1 MANPFGD
8 AQVGGNPF
16 GDEPVQASG
25 NPFGDSPVKVQKS
38 SVSGY
43 DPREETATNFA
54 DPMGDLARKAQADP
68 PLTPQDVG
76 TQFVVGANQSLLNA
90 PETFIRER
98 VMDEDFRNTEEN
110 QARLAQ
116 LKGERKVARG
126 LITEAQQGD
135 SPAAK
140 LVGGAIQSV
149 PGSAASLAAVPLLPA
164 GPAMAAALGS
174 NMVLETAGDYVH
186 RRDDFGQTPEQA
198 ELPALAHGG
207 VATALEALPMGA
219 AMKYM
224 KGGAQAGMKTLGK
237 VGAGEFAQE
246 SGTSL
251 YDDLVTNY
259 QELTAFTPGEIAA
272 HAGEAGFT
280 GLLMVPM
287 LGPAGKVVQMGQAY
301 GQNRALAKLVEGA
314 KSLVEEQQGAVR
326 ELNRQAEELY
336 RVQAGVDSSLPT
348 LEDGAAS
355 RPAMRKVPQVDGSI
369 LEVPFVPTP
378 EEEALAVIQKTQ
390 MAGGLDVP
398 ATDAAIRYGLELTE
412 GLGQGMLEAD
422 LLGENDTVAGLR
434 DSGGV
439 SKLVQARRAEDPNLV
454 SIPTAL
460 RPIVGAADGRV
471 LGLTLGQTG
480 IQPAGSVVVVGELNE
495 NFPAHVVEPLRQ
507 LYEEFVTKYMPEA
520 RVVIDLARLARDD
533 FGRHQFVVSSTG
545 EMTHVI
551 SPMDMLNMGRH
562 GVSDER
568 TAVNLMMAAS
578 HEFGHALTSQAL
590 PDGLKGKVDPLLIAE
605 LSKQANRGVVSPQVL
620 KAIRASAPVEAAV
633 IDEWLGLRKAI
644 VSGNMTAAEF
654 MEKWAGGRKVG
665 AAVKKAERNQS
676 LYLWAEERLGGRIEG
691 RTALELVLAPLTAA
705 GESQAGKDR
714 YLKEYLSLQEYMAEQ
729 FSKHA
734 YASGDLSGSALGRL
748 FPTTLQKLRDM
759 FVRLKTWSG
768 ISGEK
773 IIKPGVTFA
782 DWMDSLTM
790 RAKEG
795 GFKGTGFELSPALMK
810 KQRAIVKAAGKKA
823 LEANK
828 TKNEKKQE
836 KLTAELEKILAGKKK
851 VKGQA
856 APSKEEKGSL
866 VEMKRKAGDMLDQ
879 LFVADLITVKMEE
892 RYRDMIARGD
902 VQSVFE
908 KLSAMMEKRGMMDRD
923 YTSKVL
929 ERLPNKA
936 SIRAETLKA
945 TLRMQDIKQTERAMW
960 ERFLAAHPEGFSA
973 EEARA
978 AVSANAMPL
987 DQVFTE
993 KYADFGATVLG
1004 ELSNPDMVSVVWT
1017 GPAETGGSAH
1027 FPQPNY
1033 VMHSR
1038 RVDSRGERWIL
1049 ELQSD
1054 LFQNFDRHFPEEAE
1068 SLTAEVELAAE
1079 NLEHVQLLVNELQES
1094 INEGD
1099 PKIYLDEGSLRSVG
1113 YSEAVAKNLMATN
1126 DQGSILH
1133 ALNFYR
1139 TALVMQLQEARQLQA
1154 KLAQTGPIEQLRE
1167 LKGTWW
1173 ERLIKE
1179 EIAEATVDG
1188 QNVIYFPSAD
1198 AVAAIEGWNMTD
1210 ADTLSVVG
1218 GIYARY
1224 AKVIP
1229 KYLKKNFEAVE
1240 VVHEG
1245 HTWYAVDPLVQG
1257 EKIGL
1262 YDRDNPYSSRNPEV
1276 VLDELAGLSP
1286 EEFRIPERVAEAQS
1300 FWERLG
1306 KESPYFKRWFGGSVV
1321 PDMVWRGTG
1330 NPVAFLDHT
1339 TMGGLTGV
1347 SSARKAF
1354 WFSDNKTNAEYYAA
1368 QSVIHRK
1375 KVLKE
1380 EHRRDASSYRKSI
1393 AQAKDLLAVIPESDV
1408 ERQKLLRQV
1417 IARDTDKLAALN
1429 LNPENLEDASPT
1441 VRGHYLRLENPL
1453 VVEGVSYGESDWD
1466 LALDLA
1472 MRNGHDGVIYKN
1484 AHDPFYGTVYAVF
1497 SSEQVK
1503 ADSNMGTFDPTDNLH
1518 WDRDSPIQ
1526 QGFRTSSKIVQKGWD
1541 EVRLRGLNALAWAQ
1555 DGLVQL
1561 QQLAASQPNDPTLAG
1576 FMRVK
1581 READSLKNRL
1591 MGRAEETAKKLMSV
1605 TGMSAELRKELHQ
1618 LLKEEW
1624 KGGALQGLLVG
1635 KDAWGN
1641 VVYGGELGDTGKE
1654 QKGLVSSWEVVD
1666 SLGLRQFF
1674 DKQGVDVESEKGK
1687 KLIEMYLEVR
1697 NTFNQEFYELG
1708 NALKAK
1714 AEKAYGNTPLVRDVE
1729 FYEIDELV
1737 FKQVAS
1743 PFVPVG
1749 NFGDWVVTV
1758 KRGRETVKV
1767 VHYESE
1773 VAYDKGYRE
1782 ALHLSRNDKGV
1793 RVDGRKLSK
1802 EERGLITPISKDFLE
1817 KLSATGEFTDDH
1829 LELLLDVLQV
1839 GKYDKINERYE
1850 KISRQMDGSNEDFAR
1865 VFADFTWH
1873 NSNFIW
1879 KSKHR
1884 AKFQDV
1890 LKAGRK
1896 AIRDL
1901 QKDKTLPLDEQI
1913 AGLKRLRRNQALMEH
1928 QMNYILKPQD
1938 EFQNARG
1945 YISLAYLAFG
1955 VKTALMNL
1963 STNFNTMAAV
1973 TAEYGEGKGTYH
1985 YGKAW
1990 RNFWTVLRVAEAR
2003 RDGESVELTPA
2014 QQKAGLDPMVWAMGK
2029 ALEEGI
2035 IDQSFAY
2042 FLAGQSNSNAFMR
2055 AVQKNQVSA
2064 LAARTLEFGM
2074 WPFQMVEK
2082 LNRIVALQ
2090 TFFSAGM
2097 EENQKEGNFRSLQE
2111 VYDKASRRVDQTQ
2124 NAYDPANRAKLLQ
2137 GKKAI
2142 LTMFMSYSLFQGHV
2156 MMGGLNRAIS
2166 ADILRENEM
2175 RAERGLA
2182 PKAAPNVLRSPTTK
2196 LWLIYLLLSGG
2207 LGLPF
2212 AENLLDVVRL
2222 LWKKLWPKE
2231 DPEVVLREYLQEM
2244 GADPNLVLHGI
2255 LHDVGGF
2262 DVSGSFGLGRLIP
2275 GTNMLGKHWKTKEE
2289 AMGGLVAGASGP
2301 AGSFFLALIQGMME
2315 LTQGNVAEAGKAM
2328 PGALGAVSKALDAKV
2343 KQDNRPTYGVTT
2355 KSGMR
2360 LTMDQ
2365 ETGEFR
2371 DLTTSELVGMAM
2383 GFTPTMTKMNREAN
2397 FRITS
2402 EGLYWQI
2409 RKSDLL
2415 DKYREAVVSQDE
2427 AGRASVEEEVRK
2439 FNGEVPSGK
2448 LRITGKT
2455 KADSLRTWRKGV
2467 AMMEKYG
2474 TRTKGMRGVAEGVRD
2489 SYGNGEE

>member
-1 MANPFGD
+1 MGRDLFAEEGKDLFASSGKDLFAEKAPEAPGMVEHIGGLLQNVNMMGAAPQT
-8 AQVGGNPF
+8 QVIP
-16 GDEPVQASG
+16 DEPLTQ
-25 NPFGDSPVKVQKS
+25 
-38 SVSGY
+38 
-43 DPREETATNFA
+43 
-54 DPMGDLARKAQADP
+54 LAI
-68 PLTPQDVG
+68 
-76 TQFVVGANQSLLNA
+76 GANQSLLNA

-149 PGSAASLAAVPLLPA
+149 PGSAASLAAVPLLSA

-246 SGTSL
+246 AGTSL

-272 HAGEAGFT
+272 HAGEAGLT

-287 LGPAGKVVQMGQAY
+287 LGPAGKVVQLGNAY
-301 GQNRALAKLVEGA
+301 GQRKAQEKLIA
-314 KSLVEEQQGAVR
+314 SATALVEEQQGAVR
-326 ELNRQAEELY
+326 ELNRQAEEVY
-336 RVQAGVDSSLPT
+336 RNQAGVDSTLPT

-355 RPAMRKVPQVDGSI
+355 RPAIRKVPQADGSI
-369 LEVPFVPTP
+369 LEVPFVPTA

-390 MAGGLDVP
+390 LAGGLDVP

-412 GLGQGMLEAD
+412 GLGQGMLEED
-422 LLGENDTVAGLR
+422 LLGENATVEGLR

-439 SKLVQARRAEDPNLV
+439 SALVQARRAEDPNLV

-480 IQPAGSVVVVGELNE
+480 MQPAGSVVVVGELNE

-507 LYEEFVTKYMPEA
+507 LYEEFVVKYMPEA

-533 FGRHQFVVSSTG
+533 FGRHQFVVSAGG

-605 LSKQANRGVVSPQVL
+605 LNKQANRGVVSPQVL
-620 KAIRASAPVEAAV
+620 NAIRASAPVEAAV

-644 VSGNMTAAEF
+644 VSGKMTAAEF

-691 RTALELVLAPLTAA
+691 KTALELVLAPLNVA

-748 FPTTLQKLRDM
+748 FPKTMEKLRDM

-773 IIKPGVTFA
+773 IIKPGTTFA

-790 RAKEG
+790 RAKES

-836 KLTAELEKILAGKKK
+836 KLTAELEAILAGKKK

-856 APSKEEKGSL
+856 APPKEEKGSQVDL
-866 VEMKRKAGDMLDQ
+866 KKQAGDMLDQ
-879 LFVADLITVKMEE
+879 LFVADLITAKMEE
-892 RYRDMIARGD
+892 RYRDMIARGE

-929 ERLPNKA
+929 AKLPNKER
-936 SIRAETLKA
+936 IKAETLKA
-945 TLRMQDIKQTERAMW
+945 YLKMQDIRATERAFW
-960 ERFLAAHPEGFSA
+960 EKFLAQHPNGFSMNQA
-973 EEARA
+973 KWALEQDMLEMVPDFYTEHAPYGLDIVTFGRARVGLA
-978 AVSANAMPL
+978 ALGDSPSA
-987 DQVFTE
+987 
-993 KYADFGATVLG
+993 
-1004 ELSNPDMVSVVWT
+1004 VVWAAT
-1017 GPAETGGSAH
+1017 TPIASDNH
-1027 FPQPNY
+1027 FGHPNY
-1033 VMHSR
+1033 LAHSR
-1038 RVDSRGERWIL
+1038 RVDRGAKRFIL
-1049 ELQSD
+1049 EIQSD
-1054 LFQNFDRHFPEEAE
+1054 LFQKREEPKAE
-1068 SLTAEVELAAE
+1068 ESQAYWDLLSEKVSDLNMAEVLLEQAEEDSKEGVPLSEPAYLYVEAATDPSVQAEVQAALAAG
-1079 NLEHVQLLVNELQES
+1079 NLELLVSVMYKVRGAQLAQVKELQE
-1094 INEGD
+1094 
-1099 PKIYLDEGSLRSVG
+1099 
-1113 YSEAVAKNLMATN
+1113 AVKLHE
-1126 DQGSILH
+1126 DQVWW
-1133 ALNFYR
+1133 N
-1139 TALVMQLQEARQLQA
+1139 TK
-1154 KLAQTGPIEQLRE
+1154 KLGKVTQ
-1167 LKGTWW
+1167 TWW
-1173 ERLIKE
+1173 ERVIRE
-1179 EIAEATVDG
+1179 EIAEANVDG
-1188 QNVIYFPSAD
+1188 KTAVYFPLAD
-1198 AVAAIEGWNMTD
+1198 TLAKIEGWELDEFGTYGEMQ
-1210 ADTLSVVG
+1210 
-1218 GIYARY
+1218 GIYNRY
-1224 AKVIP
+1224 RRDITKF
-1229 KYLKKNFEAVE
+1229 LKKEYRAEQVNVDGNEWMVL
-1240 VVHEG
+1240 
-1245 HTWYAVDPLVQG
+1245 DPLDHG
-1257 EKIGL
+1257 EKVQL
-1262 YDRDNPYSSRNPEV
+1262 FDRDNPYSSRDPQI
-1276 VLDELAGLSP
+1276 VLDELAGLTP
-1286 EEFRIPERVAEAQS
+1286 EEFRIPERVAEAQD

-1306 KESPYFKRWFGGSVV
+1306 KESPYFKRWFGNSQVEG
-1321 PDMVWRGTG
+1321 MVWRGTG
-1330 NPVAFLDHT
+1330 NPVAFLDT
-1339 TMGGLTGV
+1339 TTRGGLTGV
-1347 SSARKAF
+1347 PSAKKAF
-1354 WFSDNKTNAEYYAA
+1354 WFSDNKSNAEYYATNA
-1368 QSVIHRK
+1368 VVMRK
-1375 KVLKE
+1375 TALKE
-1380 EHRRDASSYRKSI
+1380 EFRRDAALLRKSI
-1393 AQAKDLLAVIPESDV
+1393 SQAKDLLQVIPESDIA
-1408 ERQKLLRQV
+1408 RQKLLRQV
-1417 IARDTDKLAALN
+1417 ISRDTDKLAALN
-1429 LNPENLEDASPT
+1429 LNPENLMPTAPT
-1441 VRGHYLRLENPL
+1441 VRGHYLRMENPF
-1453 VVEGVSYGESDWD
+1453 VVSDVHYGDSEWD
-1466 LALDLA
+1466 LALDMA
-1472 MRNGHDGVIYKN
+1472 IRGGHDGVIYKN
-1484 AHDPFYGTVYAVF
+1484 AHDPFLGTVYAIF

-1518 WDRDSPIQ
+1518 WDRDSPVS

-1541 EVRLRGLNALAWAQ
+1541 DAKLRGLNALAWAQ
-1555 DGLVQL
+1555 DGLIQL
-1561 QQLAASQPNDPTLAG
+1561 QQMAASQPNDPTLAG

-1581 READSLKNRL
+1581 RDADSLKNKL
-1591 MGRAEETAKKLMSV
+1591 MGRAEETVKKLMSV
-1605 TGMSAELRKELHQ
+1605 TGMSAELRKELHRV
-1618 LLKEEW
+1618 LREEW
-1624 KGGALQGLLVG
+1624 KGGVLQGLLVG

-1641 VVYGGELGDTGKE
+1641 VVFGGELGDTGKE
-1654 QKGLVSSWEVVD
+1654 QKGLVASWEVVD
-1666 SLGLRQFF
+1666 SIGLRQFF
-1674 DKQGVDVESEKGK
+1674 QKQGVDVEGEAGK
-1687 KLIEMYLEVR
+1687 KLLEMYLEVR

-1708 NALKAK
+1708 KALKAK

-1773 VAYDKGYRE
+1773 TAYDTGYRE
-1782 ALHLSRNDKGV
+1782 ALKLARNDPGV
-1793 RVDGRKLSK
+1793 RVDGRKLSTD
-1802 EERGLITPISKDFLE
+1802 ERGLITPLSKDFLE
-1817 KLSATGEFTDDH
+1817 KLSATGEFTDEH
-1829 LELLLDVLQV
+1829 LELLLDVLQA

-1850 KISRQMDGSNEDFAR
+1850 KISKQMDGSNEDFAR
-1865 VFADFTWH
+1865 VFSDFTWH

-1901 QKDKTLPLDEQI
+1901 QKDQSLPLDTQVAE
-1913 AGLKRLRRNQALMEH
+1913 LKRLRRNQALMDH

-1973 TAEYGEGKGTYH
+1973 TAEYGEGKGAYH

-1990 RNFWTVLRVAEAR
+1990 KNFWTVLRVAEAR

-2014 QQKAGLDPMVWAMGK
+2014 QQKDGLDPMVWAMGK

-2055 AVQKNQVSA
+2055 AVQKNQASA

-2124 NAYDPANRAKLLQ
+2124 NAYDPANRAKVLQ

-2142 LTMFMSYSLFQGHV
+2142 LTMFMSYTLFQGHV
-2156 MMGGLNRAIS
+2156 MFGGLDRAIS
-2166 ADILRENEM
+2166 ADISKENEV
-2175 RAERGLA
+2175 RAEKGLA
-2182 PKAAPNVLRSPTTK
+2182 PKASPNVMRSATMK
-2196 LWLIYLLLSGG
+2196 LWLVFLLLSGG

-2212 AENLLDVVRL
+2212 AENILDVVRL

-2231 DPEVVLREYLQEM
+2231 DVEVVLREYLQEM
-2244 GADPNLVLHGI
+2244 GADPNLVLHGA

-2301 AGSFFLALIQGMME
+2301 AGSFFLALIQSTME
-2315 LTQGNVAEAGKAM
+2315 LTQGNVAEAGKAL
-2328 PGALGAVSKALDAKV
+2328 PGAAGAISKALDAKV

-2383 GFTPTMTKMNREAN
+2383 GFTPSMTKMNREVN
-2397 FRITS
+2397 YRITS

-2415 DKYREAVVSQDE
+2415 DKYREAVVSQDAE
-2427 AGRASVEEEVRK
+2427 GRKSVDEEILK
-2439 FNGEVPSGK
+2439 YNGDVPSPK

-2455 KADSLRTWRKGV
+2455 RADSLRTWKKG
-2467 AMMEKYG
+2467 AALMEKYG
-2474 TRTKGMRGVAEGVRD
+2474 TRVKGMRGTAEAVRD
-2489 SYGNGEE
+2489 SYGDGEE

>member
-1 MANPFGD
+1 MEVDLFGGDGGSETLGVDLFGKVKKPLRGQAPPEVDLFGD
-8 AQVGGNPF
+8 KPTFGGAVVSTLEHAPQQAVGGMMEAAGDIISPQDTTYAGEMEKALRANAGKGALALGTGLVEAAANTTRKKLTREVVEPGGEIDLF
-16 GDEPVQASG
+16 GKNLQGAGAE
-25 NPFGDSPVKVQKS
+25 
-38 SVSGY
+38 
-43 DPREETATNFA
+43 FA
-54 DPMGDLARKAQADP
+54 DQQREQIRKDTPKDLNLFQEAGLSAINSAAQMA
-68 PLTPQDVG
+68 PLVIANRAGLGAGFTQAAG
-76 TQFVVGANQSLLNA
+76 LTQFGAMQ
-90 PETFIRER
+90 
-98 VMDEDFRNTEEN
+98 
-110 QARLAQ
+110 
-116 LKGERKVARG
+116 
-126 LITEAQQGD
+126 
-135 SPAAK
+135 
-140 LVGGAIQSV
+140 
-149 PGSAASLAAVPLLPA
+149 
-164 GPAMAAALGS
+164 
-174 NMVLETAGDYVH
+174 
-186 RRDDFGQTPEQA
+186 FGQTYNEAKAAGAAPDDALKAAMLSGGA
-198 ELPALAHGG
+198 EVITEKMGLDTLLKGGSGWFKKFLAQEIGG
-207 VATALEALPMGA
+207 EEVATITQSLFEKGLYNPEKWNSADEVVHDLAVTALSAT
-219 AMKYM
+219 
-224 KGGAQAGMKTLGK
+224 GGATMIKGLDYTSQKALQKLGLEK
-237 VGAGEFAQE
+237 E
-246 SGTSL
+246 T
-251 YDDLVTNY
+251 
-259 QELTAFTPGEIAA
+259 
-272 HAGEAGFT
+272 
-280 GLLMVPM
+280 
-287 LGPAGKVVQMGQAY
+287 
-301 GQNRALAKLVEGA
+301 R
-314 KSLVEEQQGAVR
+314 EEEVQGAVR
-326 ELNRQAEELY
+326 ELKRQAEELY
-336 RVQAGVDSSLPT
+336 RVLAGVDSTLPT

-355 RPAMRKVPQVDGSI
+355 RPAMRKVPQPDGSI

-390 MAGGLDVP
+390 RAGGLDVP

-412 GLGQGMLEAD
+412 GLGQGMLEED
-422 LLGENDTVAGLR
+422 LLGENDTIEGLR

-439 SKLVQARRAEDPNLV
+439 SALVQARRAEDPNLV

-507 LYEEFVTKYMPEA
+507 LYEEFVVKYMPEA

-533 FGRHQFVVSSTG
+533 FGRHQLVVSAGG

-605 LSKQANRGVVSPQVL
+605 LNKQANRGVVSPQVL
-620 KAIRASAPVEAAV
+620 NAIRASAPVEAAV
-633 IDEWLGLRKAI
+633 IDEWLGLREAI
-644 VSGNMTAAEF
+644 VSGKMTAAEF
-654 MEKWAGGRKVG
+654 MEKWAGGRKIG

-691 RTALELVLAPLTAA
+691 KTALELVLAPLNVA

-734 YASGDLSGSALGRL
+734 YASGDLQGSALARL
-748 FPTTLQKLRDM
+748 FPTTMAKLRDM
-759 FVRLKTWSG
+759 FIRLKTWSG
-768 ISGEK
+768 ISGER
-773 IIKPGVTFA
+773 IIQPGTTFA
-782 DWMDSLTM
+782 EWMESLTM
-790 RAKEG
+790 RAKES
-795 GFKGTGFELSPALMK
+795 GFKGTSFELSPALMK
-810 KQRAIVKAAGKKA
+810 KQRALVKAAGKKA

-836 KLTAELEKILAGKKK
+836 KLTAELEAILAGKKK

-856 APSKEEKGSL
+856 APPKEEKGSQVDL
-866 VEMKRKAGDMLDQ
+866 KKQAGDMLDQ

-892 RYRDMIARGD
+892 RYRDMIARGE
-902 VQSVFE
+902 VQFVFE
-908 KLSAMMEKRGMMDRD
+908 KLSAMMEKRGMFDRD

-929 ERLPNKA
+929 ERLSQVQKQ
-936 SIRAETLKA
+936 TLKA
-945 TLRMQDIKQTERAMW
+945 GTLRSIIGMQDIRGREKALW
-960 ERFLAAHPEGFSA
+960 EGFLLQHPNGFTM
-973 EEARA
+973 EEANA
-978 AVSANAMPL
+978 AAALDFVPL
-987 DQVFTE
+987 TFEVTSELGRVGVYSISRPNVKGFTRIWNME
-993 KYADFGATVLG
+993 G
-1004 ELSNPDMVSVVWT
+1004 ETNGTD
-1017 GPAETGGSAH
+1017 H
-1027 FPQPNY
+1027 FAAPNY

-1038 RVDSRGERWIL
+1038 FFDEGATRYVM

-1054 LFQNFDRHFPEEAE
+1054 AIQNKYLEAD
-1068 SLTAEVELAAE
+1068 T
-1079 NLEHVQLLVNELQES
+1079 
-1094 INEGD
+1094 
-1099 PKIYLDEGSLRSVG
+1099 LRAPWV
-1113 YSEAVAKNLMATN
+1113 
-1126 DQGSILH
+1126 
-1133 ALNFYR
+1133 
-1139 TALVMQLQEARQLQA
+1139 
-1154 KLAQTGPIEQLRE
+1154 
-1167 LKGTWW
+1167 
-1173 ERLIKE
+1173 ERLIGEELAQAAEDGKE
-1179 EIAEATVDG
+1179 SIRFATAELVPGLQEWVEG
-1188 QNVIYFPSAD
+1188 QIVP
-1198 AVAAIEGWNMTD
+1198 AVLSLY
-1210 ADTLSVVG
+1210 ADTIAPVLK
-1218 GIYARY
+1218 ARG
-1224 AKVIP
+1224 
-1229 KYLKKNFEAVE
+1229 AVE
-1240 VVHEG
+1240 VEDSHGYRWLEVSTTER
-1245 HTWYAVDPLVQG
+1245 AV
-1257 EKIGL
+1257 KIGL
-1262 YDRDNPYSSRNPEV
+1262 YDRDNPYSSRNPEI
-1276 VLDELAGLSP
+1276 VLDELAGLTT
-1286 EEFRIPERVAEAQS
+1286 EEFRIPERVAEAQG

-1306 KESPYFKRWFGGSVV
+1306 KESPYFKRWFGQSQV

-1354 WFSDNKTNAEYYAA
+1354 WFSDNKSNAEYYATNA
-1368 QSVIHRK
+1368 VVMRK
-1375 KVLKE
+1375 TALKE
-1380 EHRRDASSYRKSI
+1380 EFRRDAALLRKSI
-1393 AQAKDLLAVIPESDV
+1393 SQAKDLLQVIPESDV
-1408 ERQKLLRQV
+1408 ARQKLLRQV
-1417 IARDTDKLAALN
+1417 ISRDTDKLAALN
-1429 LNPENLEDASPT
+1429 LNPENLMPTAPT
-1441 VRGHYLRLENPL
+1441 VRGHYLRMENPF
-1453 VVEGVSYGESDWD
+1453 VVSDVHYGDSEWD
-1466 LALDLA
+1466 LALDMA
-1472 MRNGHDGVIYKN
+1472 IRGGHDGVIFKN
-1484 AHDPFYGTVYAVF
+1484 AHDPFLGTVYAIF

-1518 WDRDSPIQ
+1518 WDRDSPVQ

-1541 EVRLRGLNALAWAQ
+1541 DAKLRGLNALAWAQ
-1555 DGLVQL
+1555 DGLIQL
-1561 QQLAASQPNDPTLAG
+1561 QQMAASQPNDSTLAG

-1581 READSLKNRL
+1581 READSLKNKL
-1591 MGRAEETAKKLMSV
+1591 MGRAEETVKKLMSV
-1605 TGMSAELRKELHQ
+1605 TGMSAELRKELHRV
-1618 LLKEEW
+1618 LREEW
-1624 KGGALQGLLVG
+1624 KGGVLQGLLVG

-1641 VVYGGELGDTGKE
+1641 VVFGGELGDTGKE
-1654 QKGLVSSWEVVD
+1654 QKGLVASWEVVD
-1666 SLGLRQFF
+1666 SIGLRQFF
-1674 DKQGVDVESEKGK
+1674 QKQGVDVEGEAGK
-1687 KLIEMYLEVR
+1687 KLLEMYLEVR

-1708 NALKAK
+1708 KALKAK

-1773 VAYDKGYRE
+1773 TAYDKGYRE
-1782 ALHLSRNDKGV
+1782 ALKLARNDPGV
-1793 RVDGRKLSK
+1793 RVDGRKLSTD
-1802 EERGLITPISKDFLE
+1802 ERGLITPLSKDFLE
-1817 KLSATGEFTDDH
+1817 KLSATGEFTDEH
-1829 LELLLDVLQV
+1829 LELLLDVLQA

-1850 KISRQMDGSNEDFAR
+1850 KISKQMDGSNEDFAR
-1865 VFADFTWH
+1865 VFSDFTWH

-1901 QKDKTLPLDEQI
+1901 QKDQSLPLDTQVAE
-1913 AGLKRLRRNQALMEH
+1913 LKRLRRNQALMDH

-1973 TAEYGEGKGTYH
+1973 TAEYGEGKGAYH

-1990 RNFWTVLRVAEAR
+1990 KNFWTVLRVAEAR
-2003 RDGESVELTPA
+2003 RDGESAELTPA
-2014 QQKAGLDPMVWAMGK
+2014 QQKDGLDPMVWAMGK

-2074 WPFQMVEK
+2074 WPFQMIEK

-2097 EENQKEGNFRSLQE
+2097 EENAKEGNFRSLQE

-2124 NAYDPANRAKLLQ
+2124 NAYDPANRAKVLQ

-2142 LTMFMSYSLFQGHV
+2142 LTMFLSYSLFQAHV
-2156 MMGGLNRAIS
+2156 MFGGLDRAIS
-2166 ADILRENEM
+2166 ADISKENAV
-2175 RAERGLA
+2175 RAERGLT
-2182 PKAAPNVLRSPTTK
+2182 PKAAPNVMRSATMK
-2196 LWLIYLLLSGG
+2196 LWLVFLLLSGG

-2212 AENLLDVVRL
+2212 AENILDIVRL
-2222 LWKKLWPKE
+2222 IWKKLWPKE

-2244 GADPNLVLHGI
+2244 GADPNLVLHGA

-2301 AGSFFLALIQGMME
+2301 AGSFFLALIQSTME
-2315 LTQGNVAEAGKAM
+2315 LTQGNVAEAGKAL
-2328 PGALGAVSKALDAKV
+2328 PGAAGAISKALDAKV

-2383 GFTPTMTKMNREAN
+2383 GFTPSMTKMNREVN
-2397 FRITS
+2397 YRITS

-2415 DKYREAVVSQDE
+2415 DKYREAVVSQDAE
-2427 AGRASVEEEVRK
+2427 GRKSVDEEILK
-2439 FNGEVPSGK
+2439 YNGDVPSPK

-2455 KADSLRTWRKGV
+2455 RADSLRTWKKGT
-2467 AMMEKYG
+2467 ALMEKYG
-2474 TRTKGMRGVAEGVRD
+2474 TRVKGMRGTAEAVRD
-2489 SYGNGEE
+2489 SYGDG